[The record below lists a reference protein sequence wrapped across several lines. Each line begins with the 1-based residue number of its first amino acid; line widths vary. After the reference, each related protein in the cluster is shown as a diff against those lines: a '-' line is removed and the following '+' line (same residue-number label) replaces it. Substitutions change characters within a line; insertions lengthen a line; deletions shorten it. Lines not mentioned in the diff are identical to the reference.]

1 MKKIFLLCVLL
12 FLAGLT
18 TACNNTAADLE
29 YRFVEE
35 YVALTDDLVQHSDE
49 LFVVS
54 EGEFDESSYV
64 LNVLDEFSK
73 DETKKRIDAV
83 EDILDELYMCTN
95 YGSSLVGYEY
105 NLRYLRTLQT
115 ISEFP
120 KPLTEEQWRDTAS
133 VCNLITQSNRA
144 YHENLLQDQ

>member
-1 MKKIFLLCVLL
+1 MKKIFLFCVLL

-54 EGEFDESSYV
+54 GGEFDESSYV
-64 LNVLDEFSK
+64 LIVLDEFSK
-73 DETKKRIDAV
+73 DETKKRIDAM

-120 KPLTEEQWRDTAS
+120 KPLTEEQWYDAAG
-133 VCNLITQSNRA
+133 VCDVIIQSNRA